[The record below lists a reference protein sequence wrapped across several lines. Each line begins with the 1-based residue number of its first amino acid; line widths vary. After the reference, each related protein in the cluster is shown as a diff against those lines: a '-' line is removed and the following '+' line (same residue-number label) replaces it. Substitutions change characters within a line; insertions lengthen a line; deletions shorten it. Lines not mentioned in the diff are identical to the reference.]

1 VQRVADLPGLQLMSP
16 LVGDTALAAFTID
29 GMRARDV
36 QAALLERFG
45 VFTVERSVVTASVVR
60 ATVAITT
67 GTSELDRL
75 VEGLTVLA
83 REAAEGRQAPPA

>member
-1 VQRVADLPGLQLMSP
+1 MADLPGLQLMSP

-45 VFTVERSVVTASVVR
+45 VFTVERPVGDASLVR
-60 ATVAITT
+60 ATVALTLTWFATAISRSMRTT
-67 GTSELDRL
+67 RL
-75 VEGLTVLA
+75 KTWA
-83 REAAEGRQAPPA
+83 SC